1 MDIMIFKS
9 KDIDNIYVPDDE
21 YFKEYAAKL
30 AKESV
35 ARVVEKI
42 NSEWWPTLLQPPS
55 PTEENILA
63 NLITA
68 NNVYLGWRKIQTLE
82 CFSYAHFSTTPTML

>member
-21 YFKEYAAKL
+21 YFKKYAAKL
-30 AKESV
+30 ANESV

-42 NSEWWPTLLQPPS
+42 NSE
-55 PTEENILA
+55 
-63 NLITA
+63 
-68 NNVYLGWRKIQTLE
+68 
-82 CFSYAHFSTTPTML
+82 